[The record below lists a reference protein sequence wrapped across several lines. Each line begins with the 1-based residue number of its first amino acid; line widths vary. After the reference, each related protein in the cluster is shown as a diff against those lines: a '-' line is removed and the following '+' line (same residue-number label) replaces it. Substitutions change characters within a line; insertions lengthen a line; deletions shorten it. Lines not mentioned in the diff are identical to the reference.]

1 LPSQQ
6 RSQSDQQSFSTNDD
20 MSFVLAENSKREE
33 QIANLPQILKFALN
47 NVPTKQQVKKT
58 IQCMS

>member
-1 LPSQQ
+1 
-6 RSQSDQQSFSTNDD
+6 

-47 NVPTKQQVKKT
+47 NVPTKQQAKKT